1 MMTPEQRYLF
11 DLHGYLH
18 IPNLLSDSEL
28 AAARAAVDRYIATP
42 DDNLP

>member
-1 MMTPEQRYLF
+1 MTPEQRYLF

-28 AAARAAVDRYIATP
+28 AARPSECT
-42 DDNLP
+42 